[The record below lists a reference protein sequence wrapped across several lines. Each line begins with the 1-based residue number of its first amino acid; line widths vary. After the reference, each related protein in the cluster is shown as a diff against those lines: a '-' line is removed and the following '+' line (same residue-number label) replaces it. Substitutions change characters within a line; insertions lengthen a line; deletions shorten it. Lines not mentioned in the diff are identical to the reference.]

1 MRLSEGRFLAAAA
14 VLHLAVPVAAAIAPG
29 VPSRPLAGKSAPLA
43 AEIDVDVA
51 LDRSDRT
58 SDPRDERRRVG
69 EGSAA
74 PHEAQDDA
82 RVSRRAAP
90 REPTE
95 PDEPPIF
102 EGPPDSET
110 EFNAEPAPNPDGDP
124 MAKPPSLGDVGG
136 LGGFGNPL
144 WPGAL
149 PPPDSGPRDPAPT
162 ETKKRQY
169 DEEQARRAI
178 DSGIRKKDADLG
190 LDFPAANAIGA
201 VLRDAVRAADTPD
214 ECTASF
220 SVTVNAQGRVTDV
233 AAVAS
238 SGGASSAWQSVQQ
251 SAKAALKGRSF
262 EMKSSFAKGAVVSVR
277 VRSAMKMPGGG
288 TSRSGASLSFD
299 VTDIGARPIR
309 VVTMSSSAKPID

>member
-14 VLHLAVPVAAAIAPG
+14 VVHLAVPVAAAIAP
-29 VPSRPLAGKSAPLA
+29 VLPSRPLAGKSAPLA

-51 LDRSDRT
+51 LERSDRT
-58 SDPRDERRRVG
+58 NDPGSEQRRAG

-74 PHEAQDDA
+74 PTEAPVDA
-82 RVSRRAAP
+82 RDTRRAATE
-90 REPTE
+90 EPTE

-102 EGPPDSET
+102 EGPPDSQT

-149 PPPDSGPRDPAPT
+149 PPPDSGPRAPAPT

-178 DSGIRKKDADLG
+178 DSGIRKKDAELG
-190 LDFPAANAIGA
+190 LDFPAASAIGA

-220 SVTVNAQGRVTDV
+220 SVSVSPQGKVTSVATVAN
-233 AAVAS
+233 
-238 SGGASSAWQSVQQ
+238 SGGASSAWQSVQK
-251 SAKAALKGRSF
+251 SASATLKGRTF
-262 EMKSSFAKGAVVSVR
+262 EMKSSYAKGAVVSVR

-309 VVTMSSSAKPID
+309 VVSMTSSATPID